1 MISTEKLVN
10 ATRGHEALRGFQP
23 QDVQRLA
30 TLGTEMRF
38 EPDQLIF
45 HQGEKSRNFYL
56 IVSGRVALESVSG
69 EQIIPVMTLN
79 EGEEMGWSALFS
91 NGLTHFQAR
100 AVSLV
105 HAVAFDGKQLREE
118 CEQDAAFGYVVMK
131 RLLEVVTERLDATR
145 MQLLDIY
152 ETPGVAAI

>member
-1 MISTEKLVN
+1 MISTEKLVQ
-10 ATRGHEALRGFQP
+10 AMRGHEALRGFQP

-30 TLGTEMRF
+30 TLGTEVRF

-45 HQGEKSRNFYL
+45 EQGARSRNFYL
-56 IVSGRVALESVSG
+56 IVVGRVALESISG
-69 EQIIPVMTLN
+69 EQIVSVMTLN

-100 AVSLV
+100 AISLV
-105 HAVAFDGKQLREE
+105 HAIAFDGKQLREE

-145 MQLLDIY
+145 MQLLDLY

>member
-10 ATRGHEALRGFQP
+10 AMRGHEALHGFQP

-30 TLGTEMRF
+30 TRGNEMRF

-45 HQGEKSRNFYL
+45 QQGERSTNFYL
-56 IVSGRVALESVSG
+56 IVSGRIALESIGG
-69 EQIIPVMTLN
+69 EQVIPVMTLN

-100 AVSLV
+100 AISLV
-105 HAVAFDGKQLREE
+105 HVIAFDGQKLHEE
-118 CEQDAAFGYVVMK
+118 CEQDAAFGYVMMK
-131 RLLEVVTERLDATR
+131 RLLEIVTERLDATR
-145 MQLLDIY
+145 MQLLDLY